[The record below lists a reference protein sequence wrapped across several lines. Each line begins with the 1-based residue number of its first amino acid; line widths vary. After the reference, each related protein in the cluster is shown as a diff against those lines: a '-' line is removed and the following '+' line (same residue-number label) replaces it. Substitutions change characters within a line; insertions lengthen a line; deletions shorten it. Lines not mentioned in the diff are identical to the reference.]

1 MAKVHLVMPMA
12 GAGSRFAK
20 QGYDCPKPLMHIQGK
35 PFFYWA
41 AMSVAGFVRLHDI
54 TFVVLQEH
62 VEQHHIDRAI
72 HEFFPQ
78 ASIIVLSQVLP
89 GPVFTA
95 LVAVEKMPSDGPV
108 VFNDCDHLFYCPDMY
123 QALNAAEFTAAGGL
137 LTFASQEPQFS
148 YVRYGAQ
155 QDIIGTVEK
164 QVVSEHAI
172 CGAYTFHDAAMF
184 RSIADEYISKC
195 PYNECFMSGM
205 YNIMCER
212 GLALTEFLLQYHVE
226 FGTPVEYAAAL
237 QSELFQAFTQELS
250 L

>member
-41 AMSVAGFVRLHDI
+41 VMSVAGFVRLHDI

-95 LVAVEKMPSDGPV
+95 LIIPA
-108 VFNDCDHLFYCPDMY
+108 FH
-123 QALNAAEFTAAGGL
+123 EFTVSSGNDMFL
-137 LTFASQEPQFS
+137 IVLIKYS
-148 YVRYGAQ
+148 
-155 QDIIGTVEK
+155 IG
-164 QVVSEHAI
+164 I
-172 CGAYTFHDAAMF
+172 
-184 RSIADEYISKC
+184 
-195 PYNECFMSGM
+195 P
-205 YNIMCER
+205 
-212 GLALTEFLLQYHVE
+212 
-226 FGTPVEYAAAL
+226 
-237 QSELFQAFTQELS
+237 
-250 L
+250 